1 LPRFSCGAPDA
12 KNAII
17 KLREI
22 SPFLSGGSSR
32 ILMRTFSDIIERLRR
47 YYGPP
52 AAPPAH
58 GPFELVLWENACY
71 LLPDER
77 RLEVFQALREKVGLN
92 AAAIDAAPDRVLLPI
107 ALRGGMRPEMRV
119 FRWREIARITLDQY
133 HGDLDSI
140 LDQPYAE
147 AKKALKQF
155 PAIGEPGAE
164 KILLLCGISGGLPL
178 DSNGLRVIFRL
189 GWGQEQ
195 KSYQATYRSV
205 QEAIKPELPSQAES
219 LKQAHL
225 LLRVHGKTLCNDK
238 APLCHAC
245 PVSSQCDYGKKA
257 VAPPEPDPP
266 SAG

>member
-1 LPRFSCGAPDA
+1 MRPFS
-12 KNAII
+12 
-17 KLREI
+17 E
-22 SPFLSGGSSR
+22 
-32 ILMRTFSDIIERLRR
+32 IIERLRH

-52 AAPPAH
+52 AAPPAQ
-58 GPFELVLWENACY
+58 GPFELVIWENACY

-77 RLEVFQALREKVGLN
+77 RREVFQTLREKVGLN

-133 HGDLDSI
+133 NGDLDSI
-140 LDQPYAE
+140 LGQPYAE

-155 PAIGEPGAE
+155 PTIGDPGAE

-178 DSNGLRVIFRL
+178 ESNGLRVLCRL
-189 GWGQEQ
+189 GWGHEQ
-195 KSYQATYRSV
+195 KSYGATYRSV
-205 QEAIKPELPSQAES
+205 QEALKPELPSQAES

-245 PVSSQCDYGKKA
+245 PVSPQCSYAKTA
-257 VAPPEPDPP
+257 MISPVEPAP
-266 SAG
+266 